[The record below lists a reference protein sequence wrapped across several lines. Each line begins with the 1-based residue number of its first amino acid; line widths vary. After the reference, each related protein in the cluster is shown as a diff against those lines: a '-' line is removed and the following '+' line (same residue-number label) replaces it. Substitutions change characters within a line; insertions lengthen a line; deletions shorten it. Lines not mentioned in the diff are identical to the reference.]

1 MIYGWQS
8 MEEGSC
14 SHPKNSESFVHWAG
28 TAFFLRWV
36 SKRLSSNCKSPSP
49 SPCCVSTTLDLR
61 PPPTSAHCPLGS
73 TFEPPPLRPFVK
85 KRRRRSTRG
94 AEAAAVQCP
103 ILAVGRE
110 KEGREG
116 GRLDDGAQGALFF
129 AAPTAEY
136 LCIWRREERGK
147 REGGR
152 VIIFKE
158 TQKGKE
164 LLLLF
169 FHI

>member
-1 MIYGWQS
+1 
-8 MEEGSC
+8 MEKHGRRLLL
-14 SHPKNSESFVHWAG
+14 SHPQNSESFLV
-28 TAFFLRWV
+28 LRTLG
-36 SKRLSSNCKSPSP
+36 RYGGFSSMGFQEIKQQLQVPP
-49 SPCCVSTTLDLR
+49 PPCCVSTTLDLR

-94 AEAAAVQCP
+94 AVAAAVQCP

-110 KEGREG
+110 KEEGREG
-116 GRLDDGAQGALFF
+116 RRLDDGAQGALFF

-136 LCIWRREERGK
+136 LCIWRREERGR

-152 VIIFKE
+152 VIIFQE

-164 LLLLF
+164 LLFLF